1 MDKGVAAAQRS
12 FPERGRSIER
22 LAAQSDDFR
31 DLCTDLADAQAAL
44 QRWEISI
51 EPIREQ
57 RRAEY
62 AEMVHCLSG
71 EIEAALDQA
80 DVIPFDIRR
89 RKPQT

>member
-22 LAAQSDDFR
+22 LAARSDDIR

-57 RRAEY
+57 RCAEY

-71 EIEAALDQA
+71 EIETALDKA

-89 RKPQT
+89 KKQT